1 MRSVARINAYYAIVD
16 AAGQK
21 IIDWQAQAKEP
32 LIYIYHHADAR
43 LLVCQE
49 SPDDQ
54 DDCSVVREIDPQ
66 FDMNSLG
73 LKPTPVGQTASRLI
87 GVLDQLFHMDL
98 QTGAHHY
105 GRAHAIRLA
114 YLSLYLGEI
123 SQLSYRDTF
132 LLIYC
137 SFLAD
142 LGHKQPDDTSLTG
155 EGAEA
160 VLKTGQLGHI
170 DYFYGV
176 HVRPQQ
182 EIAFGQCEAIIPHG
196 STQTITGTITGQTFH
211 AGMPEYGH
219 NVIEAFTRLNEKVMA
234 IDLDT
239 NVPYSAKAT
248 IFKAGDSTNI
258 IPGTGTF
265 ALDLRAQT
273 NDTMAD
279 LTKIVDQIIADVQDD
294 HFGIR
299 TNKTGFSPAAIP
311 SKNAIGYMSQAIT
324 AVLGQR
330 GLVDSVPSAGGDDFH
345 FYAYSH
351 PEIQSTMLG
360 LGCDL
365 TPGLHVPSM
374 TFKTD
379 ALFYGAKILIDAIS
393 RTA

>member
-32 LIYIYHHADAR
+32 LTYIYHHADAR

-98 QTGAHHY
+98 QTGTHHY

-142 LGHKQPDDTSLTG
+142 LGHQRPDDTSLTG
-155 EGAEA
+155 LLNFYRVIAAGEFN
-160 VLKTGQLGHI
+160 LNKLSRMLHI
-170 DYFYGV
+170 ITASVTDAFEWTRTDTKALVTLLTESKGTPTTDHLADYF
-176 HVRPQQ
+176 
-182 EIAFGQCEAIIPHG
+182 ED
-196 STQTITGTITGQTFH
+196 GQTL
-211 AGMPEYGH
+211 E
-219 NVIEAFTRLNEKVMA
+219 
-234 IDLDT
+234 
-239 NVPYSAKAT
+239 
-248 IFKAGDSTNI
+248 
-258 IPGTGTF
+258 
-265 ALDLRAQT
+265 
-273 NDTMAD
+273 
-279 LTKIVDQIIADVQDD
+279 QIR
-294 HFGIR
+294 FG
-299 TNKTGFSPAAIP
+299 K
-311 SKNAIGYMSQAIT
+311 
-324 AVLGQR
+324 
-330 GLVDSVPSAGGDDFH
+330 LVDLSA
-345 FYAYSH
+345 
-351 PEIQSTMLG
+351 
-360 LGCDL
+360 
-365 TPGLHVPSM
+365 LHLPISARLLYLSREEL
-374 TFKTD
+374 
-379 ALFYGAKILIDAIS
+379 ALNPD
-393 RTA
+393 

>member
-1 MRSVARINAYYAIVD
+1 MNIIPAIDETEIMTDYHYLHQHGEVGFHEHETTAYLARRLDDMHIAYEHFNGMTGLIATLGAGSPVIALRADIDALKQTYQNKLQVVHSCGHDGHMSLALSVGRY
-16 AAGQK
+16 
-21 IIDWQAQAKEP
+21 
-32 LIYIYHHADAR
+32 
-43 LLVCQE
+43 
-49 SPDDQ
+49 
-54 DDCSVVREIDPQ
+54 
-66 FDMNSLG
+66 F
-73 LKPTPVGQTASRLI
+73 
-87 GVLDQLFHMDL
+87 
-98 QTGAHHY
+98 
-105 GRAHAIRLA
+105 RAHPHGLHGT
-114 YLSLYLGEI
+114 LKLV
-123 SQLSYRDTF
+123 F
-132 LLIYC
+132 
-137 SFLAD
+137 
-142 LGHKQPDDTSLTG
+142 QPSEETG

-182 EIAFGQCEAIIPHG
+182 EVAFGQCEAIIPHG

-211 AGMPEYGH
+211 AGMPEQGH
-219 NVIEAFTRLNEKVMA
+219 NVIEAFTRLNEKIMA

-294 HFGIR
+294 HFSIR

-379 ALFYGAKILIDAIS
+379 ALFYGAKILIDVIS